1 MFLPSFPSL
10 SALLVAEM
18 RAQNATALIS
28 AAAESAERHERYV
41 ARSIRNRRWS
51 VVSGE
56 ATATAAQ
63 AASVRVL
70 ERKADRILRSS
81 EQRVSNDEYRANRL
95 PRIAA
100 GMTSRKGRPANP
112 DVAEQFVSSFGSQF
126 PVAQRLAAA
135 FLPEKISQKDAVAV
149 VSRLAGERGFTF
161 DPTDKGDMSALR
173 EAMRI
178 ANPGSGRAGGRP
190 RKVRAS
196 VVDPSVVASVPPAV
210 GVLAGTYDAGLIGM
224 LVGNLPQK
232 FEGCTCAGLSG
243 SGYRGCAGHGYG
255 RSVTAHPYVGYSKP
269 DGTVVHV
276 GDLAQ
281 DDEQEGEE

>member
-18 RAQNATALIS
+18 RAQNAAALVS

-63 AASVRVL
+63 GASVRLL

-81 EQRVSNDEYRANRL
+81 EQRVSNDEYRASRL
-95 PRIAA
+95 PRIAQ

-190 RKVRAS
+190 RKVRDRS
-196 VVDPSVVASVPPAV
+196 GVHGPFSPANGA
-210 GVLAGTYDAGLIGM
+210 GVLAGQYDAGLIGM

-232 FEGCTCAGLSG
+232 VEGCTCAGLSG
-243 SGYRGCAGHGYG
+243 AGYRGCAGHGYG

-281 DDEQEGEE
+281 DDEE